1 MANDHTQNSSP
12 AGQTPSAPAGRRLR
26 YWLLGGGTVF
36 LCLLLTGLLLAG
48 HYLSSPAV
56 INKIQ
61 QAIAE
66 QTGLK
71 MEFQAIELDYF
82 PRPTVVLQQIKITI
96 PDYGQ
101 GKVAEISLSPA
112 IMSLLV
118 GDLRLGQLSLE
129 QPEFSLNLPAAK
141 AQKSPATS
149 SQDDELEASLARGF
163 AMLGQVSPD
172 FELVINQG
180 RMQIGREQTLIE
192 TETLNLRLVLSM
204 TDANTASASL
214 RSEAALVQIRR
225 NGHKEALQDAAL
237 NGRLEIAGGK
247 TRLTIN
253 HLTLDEPGLEVSAR
267 IERASAGPS
276 ISIEFSGKDIDVDA
290 TRRVALSLAGDVD
303 LVGEIFK
310 YLRGGVVSQINVLAQ
325 GRTVEELGELKNIR
339 IEGKLRDGSVSV
351 PQIELEL
358 TETVADV
365 LVAEGILQGTKMST
379 RLEGSSAYD
388 GSLKVGLAE
397 DNDLF
402 QLELM
407 LDADLTQAGH
417 ILRRIVENPDF
428 IEELNRITG
437 LQGTGTG
444 KLVLGDSLDNLYA
457 EVDVA
462 DLNFSAVYDRLP
474 FPIKVNNGQVAFA
487 ENLVSVKG
495 WQGTLGDS
503 EFSALFCQVDLAGR
517 DQGVSQGPGRVKLVL
532 DGTLEDDVVK
542 WLSETLAVPQAY
554 AIRTPVKLSAAE
566 LDWQEGAKTTF
577 KGGLSINGGPDLV
590 LDIDWQPVQ
599 LNIRHLKLKDQYS
612 DAELSLDYGRSG
624 PALSF
629 AGALQHETL
638 NALFLEQD
646 FGKGRVQ
653 GDFSVKQHAT
663 KQAGVLASGQ
673 LKGSNLALTLPSGD
687 EVSIA
692 LAALAADG
700 DQVEVDLST
709 LSWRNLTM
717 DPVKATLDFSD
728 DTPRVRVAEANLC
741 GLNAPGVW
749 AIDGKSLALDVTLDG
764 KALDVTTLS
773 SCVDWEQV
781 TMTGTLDLSG
791 QISGQGQ
798 VDELLAVLQ
807 GPLQA
812 NFTNGTIQQG
822 KILARTLEVLN
833 ITEIVKG
840 RLPSLSSEAF
850 AYKTI
855 TLQAEFLAGKL
866 LISKLEMDGET
877 LDALGEGEIDLVQK
891 TVNIELLAAPFQTV
905 DTVVKSIPGVNYL
918 MAGSLVAIPVSIK
931 GPMDD
936 PQVRVL
942 SASSIG
948 SSLLRLGERTIKS
961 PLKLI
966 ETFTPQGD
974 SRDK

>member
-1 MANDHTQNSSP
+1 MANDHTQDSSP
-12 AGQTPSAPAGRRLR
+12 PGQTPSATAGRRLR
-26 YWLLGGGTVF
+26 YWLLGGGAVF
-36 LCLLLTGLLLAG
+36 FCLLLTGLLLAG
-48 HYLSSPAV
+48 HYLSSPTV
-56 INKIQ
+56 INRIQ

-66 QTGLK
+66 QAGLE

-82 PRPTVVLQQIKITI
+82 PRPTVVLQQVKITI

-129 QPEFSLNLPAAK
+129 RPEFSLHLPAAK
-141 AQKSPATS
+141 AQKSPASS
-149 SQDDELEASLARGF
+149 SQDDGLETSLARGF

-180 RMQIGREQTLIE
+180 RLQIGREQTLIE

-204 TDANTASASL
+204 TDVNTASATL
-214 RSEAALVQIRR
+214 RSEAALLQIRR
-225 NGHKEALQDAAL
+225 NGHKEALQGAEL
-237 NGRLEIAGGK
+237 NGRLEMAGEK
-247 TRLTIN
+247 TRLTIKR
-253 HLTLDEPGLEVSAR
+253 LALDEPGLEVNGK
-267 IERASAGPS
+267 IEQASVKPS
-276 ISIEFSGKDIDVDA
+276 VAMDFSGKDIDVDA
-290 TRRVALSLAGDVD
+290 TRRVALSLAGDID

-310 YLRGGVVSQINVLAQ
+310 YLRGGTVAQINVRSQ
-325 GRTVEELGELKNIR
+325 GRTTEELAELKNIR
-339 IEGKLRDGSVSV
+339 VAGRLLEGSVSI
-351 PQIELEL
+351 PQIELDL
-358 TETVADV
+358 TETVGDV
-365 LVAEGILQGTKMST
+365 LVADGILQGTGMST
-379 RLEGSSAYD
+379 RLD
-388 GSLKVGLAE
+388 GSNGHDGTLRVGLAH

-407 LDADLTQAGH
+407 LNADLAQAGQ
-417 ILRRIVENPDF
+417 ILRRIVVNPDF
-428 IEELNRITG
+428 IDELNRITD

-444 KLVLGDSLDNLYA
+444 KLVLGDSLENIQA
-457 EVDVA
+457 KVDVS
-462 DLNFSAVYDRLP
+462 DLNFTADHQRIPL
-474 FPIKVNNGQVAFA
+474 PIKVTSGQVEFA
-487 ENLVSVKG
+487 ENLVNLRH
-495 WQGTLGDS
+495 WQGAVGDS
-503 EFSALFCQVDLAGR
+503 QFTELSCQADLAGR
-517 DQGVSQGPGRVKLVL
+517 DQVSQGPGRIELGF
-532 DGTLEDDVVK
+532 DGTLEEDVVT
-542 WLSETLAVPQAY
+542 WLSEAFELPQSY
-554 AIRTPVKLSAAE
+554 AIRSPVKLSAAE

-577 KGGLSINGGPDLV
+577 KGGLSVNGGPDLV
-590 LDIDWQPVQ
+590 LDIDWQPDQ

-612 DAELSLDYGRSG
+612 EAELSLDYGSNG
-624 PALSF
+624 IALNFS
-629 AGALQHETL
+629 GALQHETL

-653 GDFSVKQHAT
+653 GDFSVKQYAT

-692 LAALAADG
+692 QAALAADG

-728 DTPRVRVAEANLC
+728 DTPRVRVAKANLC

-773 SCVDWEQV
+773 SCVDWQQV

-798 VDELLAVLQ
+798 VDELIAVLQ

-812 NFTNGTIQQG
+812 NFANGTIQQG

-833 ITEIVKG
+833 VTEIVKG
-840 RLPSLSSEAF
+840 RLPSLSREAF

-855 TLQAEFLAGKL
+855 TLQGEFSEGKL
-866 LISKLEMDGET
+866 LISKIEMDGET
-877 LDALGEGEIDLVQK
+877 LDALGEGEIDLVQR
-891 TVNIELLAAPFQTV
+891 TVNIELLAAPLQTV
-905 DTVVKSIPGVNYL
+905 DTVVKNIPGVNYL
-918 MAGSLVAIPVSIK
+918 LAGSLVAIPVSIK
-931 GPMDD
+931 GPLDD

-974 SRDK
+974 SRNK